1 MLDFPSMREQ
11 HFSKMLDRLQSVN
24 CGGAGILA
32 VSQVPKDLWMGL
44 GCQSGVTV
52 MAIEQA
58 IAQALADQNW
68 SLAQVLGIATIQSK
82 CQEPGILAVC
92 AKYGWLLKLYD
103 AATLQQVKVLQST
116 VVQQAVGTGSVAE
129 AAAWLAA
136 GQASSRQ
143 VYQIAG
149 QYLTVAIGLQTF

>member
-1 MLDFPSMREQ
+1 
-11 HFSKMLDRLQSVN
+11 V
-24 CGGAGILA
+24 I
-32 VSQVPKDLWMGL
+32 
-44 GCQSGVTV
+44 
-52 MAIEQA
+52 AIEQA

-92 AKYGWLLKLYD
+92 AKYSWLLKLYD
-103 AATLQQVKVLQST
+103 AAALQQVVVARQSA

-149 QYLTVAIGLQTF
+149 QYLTVAIGLQTFQGHTQEPS